1 MNFKTIKYSRGAP
14 RLSKKFLNMKNIHY
28 IFFALLA
35 SAVVC
40 SCKNKTTELTT
51 DENEATT
58 EEIVNASL
66 PESDTVTVEET
77 AFELE
82 MKTYRVVKS
91 AKGCS
96 FTYHAVLPADTD
108 NKAILAI
115 RDDVL
120 GEISNGVDVDAD
132 FRRSAA
138 KSVSMYQEAIAD
150 STDEYFEYF
159 EEYDLDS
166 IYPVLVTDGFIVM
179 AYYSFYEVSTAPRN
193 ASEYHYMM
201 YDLATGKRM
210 TEKDIFSDTR
220 KAKEVIEKYIWEQTT
235 EWQSGEE
242 EDASQVTNEDV
253 FNGNYFLNE
262 DKFFVCYNSSV
273 YFIPGGID
281 IEIPKEAMKLCM
293 KQDSPLYKYWFG
305 EE

>member
-1 MNFKTIKYSRGAP
+1 MAN
-14 RLSKKFLNMKNIHY
+14 
-28 IFFALLA
+28 
-35 SAVVC
+35 
-40 SCKNKTTELTT
+40 
-51 DENEATT
+51 D
-58 EEIVNASL
+58 SL
-66 PESDTVTVEET
+66 PESDTVTVEEK
-77 AFELE
+77 AFKLE
-82 MKTYRVVKS
+82 MKTYRVVKA

-120 GEISNGVDVDAD
+120 GEISDGVDVTAD
-132 FRRSAA
+132 FKRSAA
-138 KSVSMYQEAIAD
+138 KSVSMYQEAVAD

-166 IYPVLVTDGFIVM
+166 IYPVFVADGFIAM
-179 AYYSFYEVSTAPRN
+179 AFYSFYEISTAPRN
-193 ASEYHYMM
+193 AMEYHYKM

-220 KAKEVIEKYIWEQTT
+220 KAKNVIEKFIWEQT
-235 EWQSGEE
+235 EPWQNGDED
-242 EDASQVTNEDV
+242 DASQITNEEV
-253 FNGNYFLNE
+253 FNGNYYVSE

-281 IEIPKEAMKLCM
+281 IEIPKESLKPYMKKDC
-293 KQDSPLYKYWFG
+293 PIYRYWFG

>member
-1 MNFKTIKYSRGAP
+1 
-14 RLSKKFLNMKNIHY
+14 MKNIHY

-40 SCKNKTTELTT
+40 SCKSKMAEPSA
-51 DENEATT
+51 DENRAKS
-58 EEIVNASL
+58 EEVANDSL
-66 PESDTVTVEET
+66 PESDTVTVEEK
-77 AFELE
+77 AFKLE
-82 MKTYRVVKS
+82 MKTYRVVKA

-193 ASEYHYMM
+193 ALEYHYMM

-210 TEKDIFSDTR
+210 TEKDIFCDTR
-220 KAKEVIEKYIWEQTT
+220 KAKNVIEKFIWEQTT
-235 EWQSGEE
+235 EWQNGDED
-242 EDASQVTNEDV
+242 DASQITNEEV
-253 FNGNYFLNE
+253 FNGNYYVSE
-262 DKFFVCYNSSV
+262 DKFFVCYNSTV

-281 IEIPKEAMKLCM
+281 IEIPKEALKLCLN
-293 KQDSPLYKYWFG
+293 QDSPLYKYWFG
-305 EE
+305 KE

>member
-1 MNFKTIKYSRGAP
+1 
-14 RLSKKFLNMKNIHY
+14 MKNIHY

-120 GEISNGVDVDAD
+120 GAISNGVDVDAD

-281 IEIPKEAMKLCM
+281 IEIPKEALKPYL
-293 KQDSPLYKYWFG
+293 KKDGPIYRYWFW
-305 EE
+305 ER

>member
-1 MNFKTIKYSRGAP
+1 
-14 RLSKKFLNMKNIHY
+14 MKNIHY
-28 IFFALLA
+28 IFFVLLA

-40 SCKNKTTELTT
+40 SCKSKTAEPTA
-51 DENEATT
+51 DENEAKI
-58 EEIVNASL
+58 EEVANASL
-66 PESDTVTVEET
+66 LESDTVTVEEE

-82 MKTYRVVKS
+82 MKTYRVVK
-91 AKGCS
+91 AANGCS

-166 IYPVLVTDGFIVM
+166 IYPVLVTDGFIAM
-179 AYYSFYEVSTAPRN
+179 AYYAFYEISTAPRS
-193 ASEYHYMM
+193 ASEYHYMI
-201 YDLATGKRM
+201 YDLATEKEIVIYGRTCLMTSKFCPIGKNENCHQACKKRIY
-210 TEKDIFSDTR
+210 ELKDRRNFVFPV
-220 KAKEVIEKYIWEQTT
+220 VIDITNCHSRVYNSKISSIDYTNINTDFVRIDILNE
-235 EWQSGEE
+235 SEE
-242 EDASQVTNEDV
+242 EIKN
-253 FNGNYFLNE
+253 
-262 DKFFVCYNSSV
+262 
-273 YFIPGGID
+273 
-281 IEIPKEAMKLCM
+281 
-293 KQDSPLYKYWFG
+293 
-305 EE
+305 